1 MSRQSRSK
9 ELAEQRVQTREE
21 AVKKQ
26 EAADLARAGEL
37 RTKKVSNRR
46 GRQTGTAYE
55 KWDGKKWTTVTK
67 EEYDKGKENKQ
78 TPPNTPSPPTNGAVS
93 TPPPKKQEQI
103 TKPIP
108 TRGKKE
114 KFRSLR
120 YPQDA
125 IEKGQDFIKFTAIT
139 YKRQGLT
146 GGPAGADKANIL
158 GTILLP
164 IPSQINDN
172 NTANYGAS
180 SMNFLQQQGL
190 AAASNLIGGD
200 LGGAADAVKG
210 MVGSLAGN
218 PELVKNYFAIQAVN
232 TFGGNLSLDQ
242 VLARSQGTIINPN
255 QELLFSGPGLRQFK
269 FSFKFTPRFQKESD
283 EIKTIIK
290 AFKRN
295 MAPKGSGGALLN
307 TPNIFQIQYMQ
318 GDQEH
323 SFLNKFKLCA
333 LTNMSVNYTGDGVH
347 ATYYDGTPISM
358 QMDLSFSE
366 LTPIYNEDYDEYDS
380 KEEGV
385 GY

>member
-9 ELAEQRVQTREE
+9 KLAEQRVQTREE
-21 AVKKQ
+21 AAKKQ

-37 RTKKVSNRR
+37 RTKKVTNRR

-78 TPPNTPSPPTNGAVS
+78 TPPNTPTPPTSGAVS

-200 LGGAADAVKG
+200 PGGAADAVKG

-295 MAPKGSGGALLN
+295 MAPKGSGGDLLR